1 MKMDKITL
9 PIVIGVD
16 SERNPYSLDLAKYKS
31 VLVAGMT
38 GMGVNL
44 VLDSAVKSLIENNNQ
59 SLIKLLLIGEL
70 FEGTIGDNNSY
81 VPSLSNEQISYPPVL
96 RRSEDIE
103 SAIKSLRMELER
115 RYALFRDFRAK
126 NIDEHNAL
134 EEEVYK
140 LPYIIV
146 ALSSFERLEKSAVS
160 EILDIMLRNAAVGIY
175 FLVGTQLCSSISSRL
190 IADCNVK
197 VCFRTT
203 MASDSIKIIGR
214 PDAVELQRGEMLLKT
229 NYGIDIFEKLNVSLP
244 N

>member
-1 MKMDKITL
+1 MDKTSL
-9 PIVIGVD
+9 PITIGID

-59 SLIKLLLIGEL
+59 SLIKLLLIGEQ

-81 VPSLSNEQISYPPVL
+81 VPSLSNEQISYSPV
-96 RRSEDIE
+96 RRRPEDIK
-103 SAIKSLRMELER
+103 SAIKALRMELER
-115 RYALFRDFRAK
+115 RYALLRNIGAK
-126 NIDEHNAL
+126 SIDEYNAL
-134 EEEVYK
+134 EDEVYQ
-140 LPYIIV
+140 LPCLIV
-146 ALSSFERLEKSAVS
+146 AISSFERLEKSAAS

-175 FLVGTQLCSSISSRL
+175 FLVGTQRCSSISSRL

-197 VCFRTT
+197 VCFRTAMT
-203 MASDSIKIIGR
+203 SDSIKIIGQS
-214 PDAVELQRGEMLLKT
+214 DAVELQQGEMLLKT